1 MFLFTSDY
9 RTGIPEIDKEHEYL
23 FQLLNNAIR
32 SLNKE
37 QAAIQDLAADLIGD
51 LKNYALNHFA
61 HEEAYRK
68 KINDPELPRQKREH
82 AAFTQKMNDFT
93 IDDSLKVRDVEEL
106 LQYIVRWLFSHILA
120 SDMMIGKIQTDPF
133 TFTAKYMTN
142 IASIDEEHK
151 TLFGIVRQANDLI
164 HAEFQHEEE
173 YMESIQ
179 YPKLDAQ
186 KRAHTAFIEK
196 LVDINIHELDDI
208 DNNQQQYLEEL
219 IDYLLSWLSE
229 HILKADCL
237 IPEWEKEQ
245 KQNG

>member
-61 HEEAYRK
+61 HEEAYMK

-120 SDMMIGKIQTDPF
+120 SDMMIGKIQ
-133 TFTAKYMTN
+133 K
-142 IASIDEEHK
+142 IGRASCRER
-151 TLFGIVRQANDLI
+151 V
-164 HAEFQHEEE
+164 
-173 YMESIQ
+173 
-179 YPKLDAQ
+179 
-186 KRAHTAFIEK
+186 
-196 LVDINIHELDDI
+196 
-208 DNNQQQYLEEL
+208 
-219 IDYLLSWLSE
+219 
-229 HILKADCL
+229 
-237 IPEWEKEQ
+237 
-245 KQNG
+245 